1 MPAARVLVVEDEQEL
16 AANLQGLLTSEG
28 YEVQHAAS
36 VAEALAKIEQAPFD
50 VAVLDLHLGEADG
63 LTVLARLRQT
73 SPHAAAVVLT
83 GEASIEH
90 AVQALRVGVDDFL
103 LKPSHIAELKTSV
116 ATALSWR
123 SQMDELTLLN
133 SKLNAVAK
141 QRDALLLVA
150 QRRAAALEA
159 ADRLKDEL
167 LATTSHD
174 LLGPLTSIKGY
185 TQLLARRTQDG
196 IPDRALLAQA
206 LETIDA
212 QANGMVQLVTDLLDA
227 ARIQAGVFELQAQ
240 RCDLTTCLSSVLARL
255 VTVER
260 ERVDV
265 SLNAADASGNW
276 DANMIERVLTNLLG
290 NALKYSQA
298 AERVSVVVE
307 EREDELEVAIS
318 DRGMG
323 IPADEIPKLFERF
336 QRTPQARRSGL
347 PGTGLGLFL
356 CRGIVQGHG
365 GRLWV
370 ESPGE
375 GQGSTFRFTLPR
387 KPSLP
392 GKAVQKAGA
401 KHANHRNP

>member
-1 MPAARVLVVEDEQEL
+1 MPAPRVLVVEDEDEL
-16 AANLQGLLTSEG
+16 AAGLRAQLINEG
-28 YEVQHAAS
+28 YEVEHAAS
-36 VAEALAKIEQAPFD
+36 VAEALAKIDQAPFD

-103 LKPSHIAELKTSV
+103 LKPSHIAEVKTSV
-116 ATALSWR
+116 AKALSWR
-123 SQMDELTLLN
+123 SQMDDLTLLN
-133 SKLNAVAK
+133 AKLNAVAK

-150 QRRAAALEA
+150 QRRAMALEA
-159 ADRLKDEL
+159 ADRVKDEL

-185 TQLLARRTQDG
+185 TQLLARRTHDG
-196 IPDRALLAQA
+196 MPDGALLAQA
-206 LETIDA
+206 FETIDL
-212 QANGMVQLVTDLLDA
+212 QVNVMVRLVTDLLDA
-227 ARIQAGVFELQAQ
+227 ARIQAGVLKLQAE
-240 RCDLTTCLSSVLARL
+240 RCDLATCLGSVLARL
-255 VTVER
+255 VPNER

-265 SLNAADASGNW
+265 SLNAVDASGKW
-276 DANMIERVLTNLLG
+276 EANMIERVLTNLLG
-290 NALKYSQA
+290 NALKYSPA
-298 AERVSVVVE
+298 SEHVSVVIE
-307 EREDELEVAIS
+307 QRDGELEVAIS

-323 IPADEIPKLFERF
+323 IPAGEIPKLFERF
-336 QRTPQARRSGL
+336 QRTPQALKSGL

-365 GRLWV
+365 GRISV

-375 GQGSTFRFTLPR
+375 GRGSTFRFTLPR
-387 KPSLP
+387 NASLP
-392 GKAVQKAGA
+392 GSSVKETGATHA
-401 KHANHRNP
+401 KHLNP

>member
-1 MPAARVLVVEDEQEL
+1 MPAPRVLVVEDEDEL
-16 AANLQGLLTSEG
+16 AIGLRAQLISEG
-28 YEVQHAAS
+28 YEVEHAAS
-36 VAEALAKIEQAPFD
+36 VSAALAKIEQAPFD
-50 VAVLDLHLGEADG
+50 VAVLDLHLGDADG

-83 GEASIEH
+83 GEAAIEH

-103 LKPSHIAELKTSV
+103 LKPSPIAEVKTSV
-116 ATALSWR
+116 AQALSWH
-123 SQMDELTLLN
+123 SQMDDLTLLN
-133 SKLNAVAK
+133 AKLNAVAK

-150 QRRAAALEA
+150 QRRATALEA

-206 LETIDA
+206 FETIDA
-212 QANGMVQLVTDLLDA
+212 QVTTMVKLVTDLLDA
-227 ARIQAGVFELQAQ
+227 ARIQAGVFEPQPE
-240 RCDLTTCLSSVLARL
+240 RCDLATCLSSVLARL
-255 VTVER
+255 VPGER
-260 ERVDV
+260 DRVDV
-265 SLNAADASGNW
+265 SLNAEDASGDW
-276 DANMIERVLTNLLG
+276 EANMIERVLTNLLG
-290 NALKYSQA
+290 NALKYSPA
-298 AERVSVVVE
+298 SEHVSVVVE
-307 EREDELEVAIS
+307 QRDSELDVVIS

-323 IPADEIPKLFERF
+323 IPAGEIPKLFERF
-336 QRTPQARRSGL
+336 QRTPQALKSGL

-356 CRGIVQGHG
+356 CRGIVEGHG
-365 GRLWV
+365 GRLWA

-387 KPSLP
+387 NPSLP
-392 GKAVQKAGA
+392 SKSVQETGA
-401 KHANHRNP
+401 KHGQHRNP